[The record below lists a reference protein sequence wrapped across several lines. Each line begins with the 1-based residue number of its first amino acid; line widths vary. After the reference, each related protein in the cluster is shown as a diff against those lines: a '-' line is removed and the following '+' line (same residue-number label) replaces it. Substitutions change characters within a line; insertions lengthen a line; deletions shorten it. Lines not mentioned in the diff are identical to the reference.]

1 MNTPFLRNWISLT
14 LKQAGWAP
22 FSVFVFYAIAAKGF
36 DAYLIYP
43 WLDIPTHFAGGM
55 AITHFYLA
63 ALTGT
68 EPALG
73 KTPGVIRVITA
84 WGLTAITAIVWEF
97 FEYLSDISFAT
108 LMNLGVADTLS
119 DLFFGLAGGCLA
131 IAVDVVLKQ
140 KTHRLQA
147 AQA

>member
-1 MNTPFLRNWISLT
+1 MNAPFLRNWIGLT

-22 FSVFVFYAIAAKGF
+22 LSVFVFYATAVKGF
-36 DAYLIYP
+36 DAYLLYP

-63 ALTGT
+63 ALAGT

-73 KTPGVIRVITA
+73 KTPRVIRFIAA
-84 WGLTAITAIVWEF
+84 WGLTAITAIVWEL

-119 DLFFGLAGGCLA
+119 DLFFGLTGGCLA
-131 IAVDVVLKQ
+131 IAVDMVCKQ

-147 AQA
+147 ARA